1 MCYNAEFGE
10 PMDIKNAFLQ
20 HFERLNHVRVPS
32 SSLVPDD
39 SSLLFTNAGMVQFKD
54 IFLGKVAPFTP
65 RATSAQLCM
74 RAGGKHN
81 DLENV
86 GYTNRHHTLF
96 EMLGNFSFF
105 DYFKE
110 EAIAYAYDFVHK
122 TLGFQNKDIYIS
134 VHEKDTQAYKLWQK
148 FVPESHIKT
157 MGDKD
162 NFWQMADTGP
172 CGYCS
177 EIYIDQ
183 GAQAFHSEQD
193 YFGGEGDR
201 FLEIWNLVFMQYD
214 RSKEGVLTP
223 LSQPCIDTG
232 MGLERVQALLEGV
245 QNNFD
250 SSLFKPLMACIEEVF
265 DLPYSAHK
273 ESFRVLADHARSV
286 AFLLAMGVY
295 FDNTG
300 RGYVLRRILRR
311 ALRHGYLLE
320 HAKGRELREPF
331 FYKILGSVCASMRDY
346 SILQEQQ
353 ESLQAECKAEEELF
367 LNTLEKGMH
376 LFESALAE
384 SNEIFSGA
392 VAFKLYDTYGFPLDL
407 TMDMLRDKGIEV
419 DLAGYEACM
428 QEQRSR
434 SQFKQSGAKDNLK
447 TLDLSKLEPNTFEG
461 YHHESLKASIRALY
475 APDDQGALVSV
486 QSAAQNTKAYVVLD
500 KTPFYPQGGGP
511 VGDKG
516 VLLDL
521 THNSIAHVLDTQKVG
536 AINIS
541 LVEFKREVRVGD
553 GVIAQVIDRAE
564 IAKHHSATHLLH
576 LALREVLGKAAQA
589 EGKNAQIQQK
599 GSHIETTRLRF
610 DFSFYR
616 ALSDAEI
623 EAVEEFVNT
632 QISMGAS
639 TNIEHMGAEAA
650 KQSGAVMLFED
661 KYLEEVR
668 VVRIAGSLE
677 ACGGVHVSD
686 SAHIGG
692 FAITKSSSVSAGVR
706 RIEAVCGKAYYQ
718 FIAQE
723 RATLRQAR
731 QKLKTSDLLKALDT
745 KAQSATPK
753 PNCAHLVQWHSIRNK
768 QLALL
773 HAQKEHLKEFLALI
787 DTHKKQQ
794 KDLVALFL
802 YPNLQK
808 QGLELSLK
816 SVGSEDMLA
825 LLTRLKSQLD
835 TLGYGH
841 KGGGK
846 RDYVSLLIQKQG
858 GALTPEEIDHLVQ
871 TLKQSTLDFMAG

>member
-1 MCYNAEFGE
+1 
-10 PMDIKNAFLQ
+10 MDIKSAFLQ
-20 HFERLNHVRVPS
+20 HFEDLKHVRVPS
-32 SSLVPDD
+32 SSLVPED

-54 IFLGKVAPFTP
+54 IFLGKVAPFAP

-110 EAIAYAYDFVHK
+110 EAIAYAYAFVRG
-122 TLGFQNKDIYIS
+122 TLGFKEQDIYIS
-134 VHEKDTQAYKLWQK
+134 VHEKDHEAYKLWQK
-148 FVPESHIKT
+148 FVHPSHIKT

-183 GAQAFHSEQD
+183 GAQAFHSKED
-193 YFGGEGDR
+193 YFGGDGDR
-201 FLEIWNLVFMQYD
+201 FLEIWNLVFMQYN

-265 DLPYSAHK
+265 GLPYSAHK

-320 HAKGRELREPF
+320 HAKGRTLDEPF
-331 FYKILGSVCASMRDY
+331 FYKILGGVCASMRDY
-346 SILQEQQ
+346 PILQEQQ
-353 ESLQAECKAEEELF
+353 ESLQAECMAEEELF
-367 LNTLEKGMH
+367 LSTLEKGMH
-376 LFESALAE
+376 LFESALAQ

-407 TMDMLRDKGIEV
+407 TMDMLRDKDIEV

-428 QEQRSR
+428 QEQRQR
-434 SQFKQSGAKDNLK
+434 SQFKQSGSKDDLK
-447 TLDLSKLEPNTFEG
+447 TLDLSALAPNVFEG
-461 YHHESLKASIRALY
+461 YQHESLQATIRALF
-475 APDDQGALVSV
+475 APNTQGVLTSVPSV
-486 QSAAQNTKAYVVLD
+486 QSGRAYVVLD

-511 VGDKG
+511 IGDKG
-516 VLLDL
+516 VLLDPSHHPL
-521 THNSIAHVLDTQKVG
+521 AHVLDTQKVG
-536 AINIS
+536 AINLS
-541 LVEFKREVRVGD
+541 LVELIAPVHVG
-553 GVIAQVIDRAE
+553 GCVIAKVSERAE

-576 LALREVLGKAAQA
+576 LALREVLGQAARA
-589 EGKNAQIQQK
+589 EHKSAQIQQK
-599 GSHIETTRLRF
+599 GSHIEAQRLRF

-616 ALSDAEI
+616 PLSDLEI
-623 EAVEEFVNT
+623 EAVEAFVNA
-632 QISMGAS
+632 QISMGTS
-639 TNIEHMGAEAA
+639 THIDHLQADQA
-650 KQSGAVMLFED
+650 KERGAVMLFED
-661 KYLEEVR
+661 KYLQEVR
-668 VVRIAGSLE
+668 VVKIADSLE

-706 RIEAVCGKAYYQ
+706 RIEAVCGKAYYH

-723 RATLRQAR
+723 RAALKEAR
-731 QKLKTSDLLKALDT
+731 HQLKTYQKAT
-745 KAQSATPK
+745 KAQRPK
-753 PNCAHLVQWHSIRNK
+753 QDCAHLVQWYPVCDQ

-773 HAQKEHLKEFLALI
+773 HAQKENLKEFFSLI

-794 KDLVALFL
+794 KNLVALFVC
-802 YPNLQK
+802 PNPQK
-808 QGLELSLK
+808 HALELSLK
-816 SVGSEDMLA
+816 SLGNQDMLA
-825 LLTRLKSQLD
+825 LLARLKSQLE
-835 TLGYGH
+835 TLGYEN

-846 RDYVSLLIQKQG
+846 RDYACLLIKKQE
-858 GALTPEEIDHLVQ
+858 GALTPEDVQ
-871 TLKQSTLDFMAG
+871 TLMETLRQSTLEFMAG

>member
-1 MCYNAEFGE
+1 
-10 PMDIKNAFLQ
+10 MDIKNAFLQ
-20 HFERLNHVRVPS
+20 HFEHLNHVRVPS

-54 IFLGKVAPFTP
+54 IFLGKVAPFAP

-110 EAIAYAYDFVHK
+110 EAIAYAYSFVHK

-134 VHEKDTQAYKLWQK
+134 VHEKDAQAYQLWQK
-148 FVPESHIKT
+148 FVPKSHIKT

-183 GAQAFHSEQD
+183 GAQAFHSDQD

-265 DLPYSAHK
+265 DLPYSAHR

-320 HAKGRELREPF
+320 HAKGHELSQPF
-331 FYKILGSVCASMRDY
+331 FYKILGSVCASMHDY
-346 SILQEQQ
+346 PILQEHQQ
-353 ESLQAECKAEEELF
+353 SLQAECRAEEELF
-367 LNTLEKGMH
+367 LDTLEKGMH
-376 LFESALAE
+376 LFESALAQ

-428 QEQRSR
+428 QEQRAR

-461 YHHESLKASIRALY
+461 YHHENLKASIRALY
-475 APDDQGALVSV
+475 APDEQGALVSV
-486 QSAAQNTKAYVVLD
+486 QSVAQNTKAYVVLD

-511 VGDKG
+511 IGDKG

-521 THNSIAHVLDTQKVG
+521 AHNSIAHVLDTQKAG

-553 GVIAQVIDRAE
+553 GVIAQVIERAE

-576 LALREVLGKAAQA
+576 LALREVLGKAAHA

-623 EAVEEFVNT
+623 DAIEAFVNT

-639 TNIEHMGAEAA
+639 TDIEHMGAEAA

-668 VVRIAGSLE
+668 VVRIADSLE

-731 QKLKTSDLLKALDT
+731 QKLKTHDILKGLDT
-745 KAQSATPK
+745 RAQRPTSKQDCT
-753 PNCAHLVQWHSIRNK
+753 HLVQWYPIQDK

-773 HAQKEHLKEFLALI
+773 HAQKEHLKEFFALV
-787 DTHKKQQ
+787 DAHKKQQ
-794 KDLVALFL
+794 KNLVALFL
-802 YPNLQK
+802 CPNPQK
-808 QGLELSLK
+808 HGLELSLK

-825 LLTRLKSQLD
+825 LLAHLKHRLEG
-835 TLGYGH
+835 LGYEN

-846 RDYVSLLIQKQG
+846 RDFVSLLVCKSQ
-858 GALTPEEIDHLVQ
+858 AMLAPEEIQNLVEA
-871 TLKQSTLDFMAG
+871 LKQSTLEFMAG